1 MEVIL
6 RILCSVLIADED
18 EVIAVNIN
26 PSGDDIDEQ
35 ASPFL
40 HDDRLN
46 SRSYII
52 NGCGAKQHIYQVLLV

>member
-1 MEVIL
+1 
-6 RILCSVLIADED
+6 LIADED